1 MEHQTTEHGTG
12 LATVYVAHGML
23 RAMVIRGALESAGIP
38 VLLRYESLGPTLGVT
53 VDGLG
58 RVEIM
63 VPVEWAEEA
72 RQLLTAAPR
81 SGEIFS
87 VPPDVSQREA

>member
-1 MEHQTTEHGTG
+1 MADETQFTG
-12 LATVYVAHGML
+12 PVTVYVTQGML

-38 VLLRYESLGPTLGVT
+38 VMLKYESLGQTLGMT
-53 VDGLG
+53 IDGLG

-63 VPVEWAEEA
+63 VPAEWEKEA
-72 RQLLTAAPR
+72 RELLEAKPP

-87 VPPDVSQREA
+87 VPPSKPEPEADS